1 MAATIPAGKP
11 RKQYLQHIYP
21 SVCGDHN
28 QQPMNFTEHWRLRLQ
43 ELLTSTG
50 LTQAAFAERIGVSP
64 DYVSRLLY
72 PADKAG
78 RKNLG
83 VVTMRK
89 ITTAF
94 ELPAGWFDAPLGTSA
109 PNSDSASRAGAAKP
123 EGTTSKHLV
132 TEQEPEE
139 RSKKSEPVDW
149 PFTIVTYQ
157 RIKRL
162 RQHFSGRGM
171 PPAISDIDKHLDVL
185 VTRWENEMNKQKSAA
200 A

>member
-1 MAATIPAGKP
+1 MIETIPAGKHT
-11 RKQYLQHIYP
+11 KQYLQHIYP
-21 SVCGDHN
+21 TVSVDHN
-28 QQPMNFTEHWRLRLQ
+28 HRSMNFTEHWRLRMQ
-43 ELLTSTG
+43 ELLTNSG

-83 VVTMRK
+83 VVTIRK
-89 ITTAF
+89 ITASF
-94 ELPAGWFDAPLGTSA
+94 ELPAGWFDAPLGTDLPIESHA
-109 PNSDSASRAGAAKP
+109 PSQAPQTDSA
-123 EGTTSKHLV
+123 KHIA
-132 TEQEPEE
+132 
-139 RSKKSEPVDW
+139 SEPNPAERDRKQEQVDW

-171 PPAISDIDKHLDVL
+171 PPAMSEIDKHLDVL

>member
-1 MAATIPAGKP
+1 MAETIPAGKP
-11 RKQYLQHIYP
+11 WRQYLQHIYP
-21 SVCGDHN
+21 SVCGEHN

-72 PADKAG
+72 PVDKAG

-89 ITTAF
+89 ITEAF
-94 ELPAGWFDAPLGTSA
+94 DLPAGWFDAPLGTST
-109 PNSDSASRAGAAKP
+109 PHTDNSKPAVPANKHRAA
-123 EGTTSKHLV
+123 EQGT
-132 TEQEPEE
+132 EE
-139 RSKKSEPVDW
+139 RGRLTEPVDW